1 MYFKTSTPESV
12 GISSKTIL
20 RFLKTLESYKLCT
33 HDIIMAKGDKIFFES
48 YWAPFTKDYRHRMYS
63 VTKSF
68 VAIAVLFAVDEGLLS
83 LDDKFVKF
91 FPEAEKWA
99 NDDILMEATIEDM
112 LKMESSRHFG
122 NDWFADKPEK
132 RYINYF
138 DCSKFDKIPGTLFA
152 YDSSGS
158 YMLGVIVERLTGMT
172 FLDYLKKKALREI
185 GFSEDSYCLKAPGG
199 YSWGDS
205 ALLCTARDL
214 LLFARFV
221 MNKGSWGGKQYID
234 PTLIEKATTKQ
245 IDNDLTAVTDYGS
258 YGYGY
263 QIWMNQGGGFSFVGM
278 GDQFAICDPKNDF
291 IFIINSDNQGSTLSR
306 PIFHHE
312 VFNTIIPSLGEAIAE
327 DDKAQN
333 ELMDYCKNLKLYA
346 LSDGK
351 KTNCSEEING
361 IRYVLDKNPM
371 EIEYI
376 RFDINE
382 TKGTLTYKN
391 KQGEKSIAFGMEY
404 NEFGKFPEEGYSDD
418 VATVYCPGN
427 YYNCACSAIWSEE
440 RKLKIKVQ
448 IIDKYF
454 GNGCWVFSFKDDRV
468 MVSMTK
474 TAEAFMNEYTG
485 IAIGRK
491 DK

>member
-1 MYFKTSTPESV
+1 MYFKNATPESV

-20 RFLKTLESYKLCT
+20 KFLKTLESYKLCT

-48 YWAPFTKDYRHRMYS
+48 YWTPFNKDFKHRMYS

-91 FPEAEKWA
+91 FPEAKDVFK
-99 NDDILMEATIEDM
+99 DDILLEATIDDM

-122 NDWFADKPEK
+122 NDWFSDKPDK
-132 RYINYF
+132 RYMNYF
-138 DCSKFDKIPGTLFA
+138 TASSFDKIPGTLFA

-158 YMLGVIVERLTGMT
+158 YMLGVIVEKLTGMT
-172 FLDYLKKKALREI
+172 FIDYLKKKVLRDI

-221 MNKGSWGGKQYID
+221 MNKGNWLGKQYIN
-234 PTLIEKATTKQ
+234 PELIEKATTKQ
-245 IDNDLTAVTDYGS
+245 IDNDVTSVTGFGS

-263 QIWMNQGGGFSFVGM
+263 QIWMNQGGGFSFIGM
-278 GDQFAICDPKNDF
+278 GDQFAICDPKSDF

-312 VFNTIIPSLGEAIAE
+312 VFNTIIPQLGDAIAE
-327 DDKAQN
+327 NKDAQN
-333 ELMDYCKNLKLYA
+333 ELEEYCNNLKLYA
-346 LSDGK
+346 LSGGV
-351 KTNCSEEING
+351 KTPCADEVNG
-361 IRYVLDKNPM
+361 SKYILDKNPM
-371 EIEYI
+371 GIEYI
-376 RFDINE
+376 KFDFE
-382 TKGTLTYKN
+382 KEKGTLTYKN
-391 KQGEKSIAFGMEY
+391 EQGEKKVVFGMGY
-404 NEFGKFPEEGYSDD
+404 NEFGNFPQEGYSDE
-418 VATVYCPGN
+418 VATQYAPGH
-427 YYNCACSAIWSEE
+427 YYDCAYSAIWSEE
-440 RKLKIKVQ
+440 KKLKIKVQ

-454 GNGCWVFSFKDDRV
+454 GNGCWIFSFKDNRV

-474 TAEAFMNEYTG
+474 TAEDFMKEYSG

-491 DK
+491 EF

>member
-1 MYFKTSTPESV
+1 MYFRSTTPESV

-20 RFLKTLESYKLCT
+20 GFLKTLESYKLCT

-48 YWAPFTKDYRHRMYS
+48 YWAPFNKDFKHRMYS

-68 VAIAVLFAVDEGLLS
+68 VAIAVLFAVDEGLLG

-91 FPEAEKWA
+91 FPEAKEITS
-99 NDDILMEATIEDM
+99 DTILLEATIEDM
-112 LKMESSRHFG
+112 LKMESSRHYG

-138 DCSKFDKIPGTLFA
+138 DGSKFDKIPGTLFA

-172 FLDYLKKKALREI
+172 FLDYLKNKALREI

-221 MNKGSWGGKQYID
+221 MNKGSWNGKQYID
-234 PTLIEKATTKQ
+234 PKLIEKATTKQ
-245 IDNDLTAVTDYGS
+245 IDNDVTSVVGYGS

-278 GDQFAICDPKNDF
+278 GDQFAICNPESDF

-306 PIFHHE
+306 PILHHE
-312 VFNTIIPSLGEAIAE
+312 IFNTIIPQLGDAITE
-327 DDKAQN
+327 DADAQK
-333 ELMDYCKNLKLYA
+333 ELADYCKNLKLYA
-346 LSDGK
+346 LSGGESI
-351 KTNCSEEING
+351 NCADEING
-361 IRYVLDKNPM
+361 NKYVLYENPM
-371 EIEYI
+371 GIEYVK
-376 RFDINE
+376 FNLNKE
-382 TKGTLTYKN
+382 NGTITYKN
-391 KQGEKSIAFGMEY
+391 KHGEKKITFGMGY
-404 NEFGKFPEEGYSDD
+404 NEFGKFPQEGYSAD
-418 VATVYCPGN
+418 VATQYAHGN
-427 YYNCACSAIWSEE
+427 YYDCAYSAIWSEA

-454 GNGCWVFSFKDDRV
+454 GNGCWIFSFKDDRV

-474 TAEAFMNEYTG
+474 TAEDFMKEYSG

-491 DK
+491 EM